1 MYLQFAR
8 RRKDGKEHR
17 YWSIVESRRCAG
29 GRVVQRPV
37 LYLGEINDS
46 QHAAWSRVIE
56 AFDEESGRYRQLAL
70 FPAERSVP
78 DQAKGFAVQVRL
90 AAMELHLPRQWGACW
105 LACHLYEQLQLD
117 RFFAPLLPNSR
128 EGTSWQHILQTLVC
142 YRLIDPGSEWR
153 LHRQWF
159 EQSAMAD
166 LLGEDYGLVAKNAL
180 YRCLDKLLP
189 HKAALFSHLQAR
201 WQDLFAAKFDVLLYD
216 LTSTY
221 FESPPPDDEADK
233 RRHGYSRDKRSDCVQ
248 VVIALIVTPDG
259 FPLGYEVLPGN
270 TADCTTLRDMLRK
283 IEAQYGKANRVW
295 VMDRGIPSE
304 EVLAEMRA
312 ADPPVSY
319 LVGTPKGRLSKL
331 EKHLVTL
338 PWQAVREG
346 VDVKLLPQEQELYVL
361 AQSHARIHK
370 ERAMRRRKLKWLW
383 GRLKQIAAMELDREE
398 LLMKLGAAR
407 AKARAAW
414 RLVDVTIPPEG
425 ATFSFTLDRAKLRQ
439 VRRREG
445 RYLLRTNLTGKD
457 PAELWRFYI
466 QLVEIEAAFKTMKD
480 DLHLR
485 PIYHQIEQR
494 IEAHIFVAFLAYC
507 LHVTLRAR
515 LKPLAPGLTPRA
527 VLDKFAAIQMLDVH
541 FPTTDGRTL
550 ILSRY
555 TELTA
560 EQKVLV
566 RQLKLDLPPQPPPAS
581 PRQAKPFAPQPPSR
595 SGDFRYASVDIADF
609 SRRVGKVGLDQRRS
623 ARFPSA

>member
-1 MYLQFAR
+1 
-8 RRKDGKEHR
+8 
-17 YWSIVESRRCAG
+17 
-29 GRVVQRPV
+29 
-37 LYLGEINDS
+37 
-46 QHAAWSRVIE
+46 
-56 AFDEESGRYRQLAL
+56 
-70 FPAERSVP
+70 
-78 DQAKGFAVQVRL
+78 
-90 AAMELHLPRQWGACW
+90 
-105 LACHLYEQLQLD
+105 
-117 RFFAPLLPNSR
+117 
-128 EGTSWQHILQTLVC
+128 
-142 YRLIDPGSEWR
+142 
-153 LHRQWF
+153 
-159 EQSAMAD
+159 MAD
-166 LLGEDYGLVAKNAL
+166 LLGEDYALVAKNAL

-189 HKAALFSHLQAR
+189 HKAALFSHLRAR

-270 TADCTTLRDMLRK
+270 TSDKTTLRDMLQK
-283 IEAQYGKANRVW
+283 IEAQYGKANRIW
-295 VMDRGIPSE
+295 VMDRGIPTE

-361 AQSHARIHK
+361 AQSHARINK

-383 GRLKQIAAMELDREE
+383 ARLKQLAAMELDREE

-414 RLVDVTIPPEG
+414 RLVDVAVAPEG
-425 ATFSFTLDRAKLRQ
+425 ATFSFTLDRTKLRQ

-480 DLHLR
+480 DLQLR
-485 PIYHQIEQR
+485 PIYHQLEQR

-560 EQKVLV
+560 DQKMSG
-566 RQLKLDLPPQPPPAS
+566 QPTQTRSSATAAATYHRARKRS
-581 PRQAKPFAPQPPSR
+581 LAPQPTPC
-595 SGDFRYASVDIADF
+595 SGDFHYAGVDIIHF
-609 SRRVGKVGLDQRRS
+609 FRRVGKVGLTLPRKRERGRNYCRLRLGMALRVGVTDRQ
-623 ARFPSA
+623 P

>member
-1 MYLQFAR
+1 MFLRFNR
-8 RRKDGKEHR
+8 RFKDGKEHR
-17 YWSIVESRRCAG
+17 YWNIVESKRCAG
-29 GRVVQRPV
+29 GRVVQRQV

-46 QHAAWSRVIE
+46 QHEAWCRQIE
-56 AFDEESGRYRQLAL
+56 AFDEGARRHRQLAL
-70 FPAERSVP
+70 FPADRAVP
-78 DQAKGFAVQVRL
+78 EHAKADGVQVRL
-90 AAMELHLPRQWGACW
+90 EAMELHRPRQWGACW

-159 EQSAMAD
+159 EHSAMAD
-166 LLGEDYGLVAKNAL
+166 LLGEDYALAERNAL

-189 HKAALFSHLQAR
+189 HKEALFSHLRAR

-221 FESPPPDDEADK
+221 FESPPPDDDADK

-248 VVIALIVTPDG
+248 VVIALIVTPAG
-259 FPLGYEVLPGN
+259 FPLAYEVLPGN
-270 TADCTTLRDMLRK
+270 TSDKTTLRDMLRK
-283 IEAQYGKANRVW
+283 IETRYGKANRIW
-295 VMDRGIPSE
+295 VMDRGIPTE

-346 VDVKLLPQEQELYVL
+346 VDVKLLPQDQELYVL
-361 AQSHARIHK
+361 AQSHARINK

-383 GRLKQIAAMELDREE
+383 ARLKEIAAMDLDREE

-414 RLVDVTIPPEG
+414 RLVDVAVAPEG
-425 ATFSFTLDRAKLRQ
+425 ATFSFTLDRTKLRQ

-445 RYLLRTNLTGKD
+445 RYLLRTNLTGKN
-457 PAELWRFYI
+457 PAELWQFYI
-466 QLVEIEAAFKTMKD
+466 QLVEVEAAFKTMKD
-480 DLHLR
+480 DLQLR
-485 PIYHQIEQR
+485 PIYHQLEHR

-515 LKPLAPGLTPRA
+515 LKPLAPGLTARA

-550 ILSRY
+550 ILTRH

-560 EQKVLV
+560 EQKLLV
-566 RQLKLDLPPQPPPAS
+566 HQLKLDLPPQPPP
-581 PRQAKPFAPQPPSR
+581 RITAPEKIIPLPTH
-595 SGDFRYASVDIADF
+595 
-609 SRRVGKVGLDQRRS
+609 
-623 ARFPSA
+623 PM

>member
-1 MYLQFAR
+1 MYLRFAR

-37 LYLGEINDS
+37 LYLGEINDG
-46 QHAAWSRVIE
+46 QREAWCRQIE
-56 AFDEESGRYRQLAL
+56 TFDEANGRHRQLAL
-70 FPAERSVP
+70 FPAERTVP
-78 DQAKGFAVQVRL
+78 DYAKGFGVQVRL
-90 AAMELHLPRQWGACW
+90 DAMELHRPRQWGACW

-128 EGTSWQHILQTLVC
+128 EGTHWQHILQTLVC

-166 LLGEDYGLVAKNAL
+166 LLGEDYALVAKNAL

-189 HKAALFSHLQAR
+189 HKAALFSHLRAR

-221 FESPPPDDEADK
+221 FESPPPDDETDK

-248 VVIALIVTPDG
+248 VVIALIVTPEG

-270 TADCTTLRDMLRK
+270 TSDKTTLRDMLQK
-283 IEAQYGKANRVW
+283 IDAQYGKANRVW
-295 VMDRGIPSE
+295 VMDRGIPTE

-331 EKHLVTL
+331 QKHLVTL

-346 VDVKLLPQEQELYVL
+346 VDVKLLPQDQELYVL
-361 AQSHARIHK
+361 AQSHARINK

-383 GRLKQIAAMELDREE
+383 ARLKEIAAMDLDREE

-407 AKARAAW
+407 AKAPAAW
-414 RLVDVTIPPEG
+414 RLVDVAVAPEG
-425 ATFSFTLDRAKLRQ
+425 AAFSFTLDRDKLRQ
-439 VRRREG
+439 GRRREG

-485 PIYHQIEQR
+485 PIHHQLEHR

-555 TELTA
+555 TEITA
-560 EQKVLV
+560 DQKLLA
-566 RQLKLDLPPQPPPAS
+566 RQLKLDLPPQKPPRITAEEKIARLPAN
-581 PRQAKPFAPQPPSR
+581 A
-595 SGDFRYASVDIADF
+595 V
-609 SRRVGKVGLDQRRS
+609 
-623 ARFPSA
+623 